1 MAKTNDIYPGPSNVN
16 HIQSGTEI
24 KGNIKSNGDIR
35 IDGFLEGNLETK
47 GKIVVGGT
55 GKIKGQVRCKNS
67 EVEGEIEGKVFV
79 SELLALKAS
88 ARIFGDIVSN
98 KLAIEPGCKFTGNCN
113 MTGEESGE
121 KMPLEEQPKEKKS

>member
-1 MAKTNDIYPGPSNVN
+1 MAKTNDIYPSPGNVN

-24 KGNIKSNGDIR
+24 KGNIQSNGDVR

-55 GKIKGQVRCKNS
+55 GKIKGEMRCKNS

-79 SELLALKAS
+79 SELLSLKAS
-88 ARIFGDIVSN
+88 ARIKGDIVTN

-113 MTGEESGE
+113 MTGEGISEPKGIEE
-121 KMPLEEQPKEKKS
+121 KPAEKK